1 MTEITPRFY
10 RTGGTPLT
18 TTASDNGPVDVA
30 ATRQVALRALA
41 PVALMVLIF
50 VLSAQ
55 QDLDSGLGTLD
66 LILRKV
72 AHAAEYALLTL
83 LWAWALRPATR
94 WNVVAAAVLALLYAA
109 SDEYHQTFVEGRTGV
124 VTDVLVDSLGVA
136 VAVAL
141 LRYHRALRTTAGS
154 RGAGSG
160 IGRGGGD

>member
-1 MTEITPRFY
+1 M
-10 RTGGTPLT
+10 
-18 TTASDNGPVDVA
+18 AAVDVA

-41 PVALMVLIF
+41 PLALMAVIF

-72 AHAAEYALLTL
+72 AHASEYALLTI

-94 WNVVAAAVLALLYAA
+94 WNVVVAAVLAVLYAV
-109 SDEYHQTFVEGRTGV
+109 SDEYHQTFVEGRSGAVSDVLIDSVGV
-124 VTDVLVDSLGVA
+124 VIAL
-136 VAVAL
+136 AL
-141 LRYHRALRTTAGS
+141 LRYHRALHATAGS

-160 IGRGGGD
+160 TGRGGGG